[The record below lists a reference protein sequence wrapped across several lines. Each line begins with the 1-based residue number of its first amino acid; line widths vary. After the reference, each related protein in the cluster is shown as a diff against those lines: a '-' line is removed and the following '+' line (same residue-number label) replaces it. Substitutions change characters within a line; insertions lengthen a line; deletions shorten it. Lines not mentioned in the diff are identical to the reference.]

1 MRRSYAL
8 GLAVASLLVAVG
20 CNNGGSKT
28 SSRVLAAAAAITSG
42 STNKDA
48 PKITS
53 VSPSNGPVDGGT
65 AVIISGSNFTKSG
78 AGTTMVLFGS
88 QAVVVTPQSDTE
100 ILVIAPRQAQA
111 GAVEVRV
118 INDIGQGIV
127 PAAFTYDP
135 PQGFKFTPA
144 VGSVS
149 PFGNGGTRIT
159 LDTRAFVPLGQGVT
173 VDFGA
178 VRATTVTVVDQ
189 DTVVAEVPTGV
200 TPGLTPITITQGGAS
215 ITAQGFRVQG
225 TLTYGDVVINEV
237 LFDPASTDAN
247 NDEVVSTVPDEFIEL
262 VNTTANPIDLTYVI
276 LKDNNGTGQ
285 TPVICHRFV
294 NPTTIPAGG
303 SIVVFG
309 GGMPNGFAERH
320 LSGSA
325 QTSTSTNGSLGL
337 ANAGE
342 TLTVE
347 DQHGT
352 TSNTLVYKVAL
363 PTQTVLGASW
373 VLKTEGARITTNPA
387 TSADYEAHPAHPT
400 RTSNGVANKHS
411 AGTKRDGTAF

>member
-1 MRRSYAL
+1 MRRSHAF
-8 GLAVASLLVAVG
+8 GLAIATTALVVSVG
-20 CNNGGSKT
+20 CNNGSSK
-28 SSRVLAAAAAITSG
+28 SSRSAVAGVNSG
-42 STNKDA
+42 STSASA
-48 PKITS
+48 PKVTS
-53 VSPSNGPVDGGT
+53 VSPANGPVDGGT
-65 AVIISGSNFTKSG
+65 AVIISGSNFARTG

-88 QAVVVTPQSDTE
+88 QAVVVTPHSDTE
-100 ILVIAPRQAQA
+100 ILVIAPRQTAA

-118 INDIGQGIV
+118 INDLGQAIQ
-127 PAAFTYDP
+127 PNAFTYDP
-135 PQGFKFTPA
+135 PNGFAFKPT

-159 LDTRAFVPLGQGVT
+159 IDLRAFVPLAQGVT

-178 VRATTVTVVDQ
+178 VRATAVTIVDQ
-189 DTVVAEVPTGV
+189 DTLVAEVPSGV
-200 TPGLTPITITQGGAS
+200 APGITTIKVTQGGSS

-225 TLTYGDVVINEV
+225 TLTYGDLVINEV
-237 LFDPASTDAN
+237 LMDPASTDAN
-247 NDEVVSTVPDEFIEL
+247 NDEVVSTVPDEFIEI
-262 VNTTANPIDLTYVI
+262 VNTTANPVDLTYVI

-285 TPVICHRFV
+285 TPVINHRFV

-325 QTSTSTNGSLGL
+325 QTSTSTSGGLGL

-342 TLTVE
+342 TLVIE
-347 DQHGT
+347 DQHGAT
-352 TSNTLVYKVAL
+352 TNTLIFKAAF
-363 PTQTVLGASW
+363 PTQAVLGSSW

-387 TSADYEAHPAHPT
+387 TTADYEAHPAHPT

-411 AGTKRDGTAF
+411 AGTKRDGTSF